1 MTSWYVQLATGE
13 DLDPK
18 QTVYALLGAILEKAS
33 ANAEA
38 LHMGKHLGLL
48 EEPLLTVKE
57 VAAILNVSEE
67 TVRRYARDRIL
78 TTVDIPGGAIRFHRK
93 TLNDELN
100 EFVRA
105 SKLSG

>member
-1 MTSWYVQLATGE
+1 MTSWYLQLATGE

-18 QTVYALLGAILEKAS
+18 QTVYTLLGAILERAS
-33 ANAEA
+33 GEAA
-38 LHMGKHLGLL
+38 LHMGKQLGLL

-57 VAAILNVSEE
+57 VAVILNVSEE
-67 TVRRYARDRIL
+67 TVRRYARDRVL

-105 SKLSG
+105 SKLSA